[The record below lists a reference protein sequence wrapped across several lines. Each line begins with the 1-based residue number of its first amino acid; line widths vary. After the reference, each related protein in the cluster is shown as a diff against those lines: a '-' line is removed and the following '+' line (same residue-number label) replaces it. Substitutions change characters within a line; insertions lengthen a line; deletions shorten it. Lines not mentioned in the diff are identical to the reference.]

1 MNSGQVIFVYQL
13 QADIFNDNNSRQ
25 LDSVG
30 DVASV
35 TCKANTWQLTTVGKC
50 TDNNNTESSLKM
62 ETAGTAASV
71 NDRSGNLEK
80 TAVNKIKTDLG
91 GSNTL

>member
-1 MNSGQVIFVYQL
+1 MTTVQRVLGSGHQENKGEITVL
-13 QADIFNDNNSRQ
+13 TSGDEHDNSRQ

-50 TDNNNTESSLKM
+50 TNNNNTESSLKM

-71 NDRSGNLEK
+71 ND
-80 TAVNKIKTDLG
+80 VNDLFG
-91 GSNTL
+91 QFGKKLL